1 MKNNFS
7 ILFWGFLG
15 IVGYIVLGI
24 ILPLVMAI
32 RITAWCLILYIP
44 IISVGLAFLGY
55 ISNLEYEE
63 DEDTFWYRFIEL
75 VEDWF

>member
-32 RITAWCLILYIP
+32 RITAQCFDIGEAIHLPEKTIYE
-44 IISVGLAFLGY
+44 Y
-55 ISNLEYEE
+55 ISYQIKLNN
-63 DEDTFWYRFIEL
+63 
-75 VEDWF
+75 